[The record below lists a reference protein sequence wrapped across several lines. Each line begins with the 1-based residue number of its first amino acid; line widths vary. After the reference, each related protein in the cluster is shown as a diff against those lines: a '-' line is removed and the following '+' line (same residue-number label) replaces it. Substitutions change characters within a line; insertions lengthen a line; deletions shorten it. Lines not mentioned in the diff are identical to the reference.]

1 MTGYAQGA
9 ILHVTGKCIESG
21 YEGDLVD
28 ILSAL
33 SVLVGIIAIL
43 LVLGLGAAAAGVDSR
58 PGFSED
64 QGHHNSFGRD
74 F

>member
-1 MTGYAQGA
+1 M
-9 ILHVTGKCIESG
+9 
-21 YEGDLVD
+21 D

-43 LVLGLGAAAAGVDSR
+43 LILGLGATAAGVDSR

-64 QGHHNSFGRD
+64 QSHHNSFGRD

>member
-1 MTGYAQGA
+1 
-9 ILHVTGKCIESG
+9 
-21 YEGDLVD
+21 VD
-28 ILSAL
+28 ALSAL

-43 LVLGLGAAAAGVDSR
+43 LILGLGAAAVGVDSR

-64 QGHHNSFGRD
+64 QSHHNSFRGD

>member
-1 MTGYAQGA
+1 
-9 ILHVTGKCIESG
+9 
-21 YEGDLVD
+21 VD

-43 LVLGLGAAAAGVDSR
+43 LILGLGAAAAGVDSR
-58 PGFSED
+58 PGFSDD
-64 QGHHNSFGRD
+64 QSHHNSFGRD